1 MIKGLNVKSDF
12 VKYIIVLMSGTMT
25 AQLLAYVFAPI
36 ITRLYTPEES
46 AELGIFALIVGIG
59 GALATA
65 RYELALPII
74 KSEVHSYRIYL
85 VAIRTTVIVSL
96 LAVLLLLIPLISGEF
111 GSRLVFYLLIP
122 VALFCTALYNMGT
135 NWSIRMKQFRSISY
149 AKISNAFVGNL
160 SKIAFGM
167 SNFGYIGLII
177 GTTIGLI
184 VSNIWFM
191 LDLSRVNK
199 KYRIKSRSPRNFL
212 LAKEYSEFPKVNLP
226 HTLMDLGR
234 DLLIAVLLL
243 QLFSK
248 EDYGLYN
255 HSYQMLRLPLIFA
268 GLAIGQVF
276 FQRSAEKINNNE
288 DILPLMKK
296 AVKTLALLSIV
307 PFSII
312 FFFGEEL
319 FTFVFG
325 ENWTGAG
332 TFSEIMAPW
341 FLVNFITSPI
351 SSLPLIIRRQ
361 KSFFKIA
368 MIGSGLLILSVVL
381 PNFMF
386 SADIKTT
393 LWIMSSVQVVYFM
406 VLIYKIF
413 GFVKELNAKD

>member
-1 MIKGLNVKSDF
+1 MIKGLSVKSDF

-46 AELGIFALIVGIG
+46 AELGIFTLIVGIG

-85 VAIRTTVIVSL
+85 IAIRTTVIVSL

-111 GSRLVFYLLIP
+111 GSRLAFYLLIP
-122 VALFCTALYNMGT
+122 VALFCTALYNTGT
-135 NWSIRMKQFRSISY
+135 NWSIRMKQFRSITY
-149 AKISNAFVGNL
+149 AKISNALVGNL
-160 SKIAFGM
+160 SKIAFGW
-167 SNFGYIGLII
+167 SSFGYIGLII

-191 LDLSRVNK
+191 LDLSKVNK
-199 KYRIKSRSPRNFL
+199 KYRIKSNSPRNFL

-243 QLFSK
+243 QIFSK
-248 EDYGLYN
+248 EDYGLYD
-255 HSYQMLRLPLIFA
+255 HSYRMLRLPLVLA

-276 FQRSAEKINNNE
+276 FQRCAEKINNNE
-288 DILPLMKK
+288 DILPLMTK

-307 PFSII
+307 PFSVI

-319 FTFVFG
+319 FAFVFG
-325 ENWTGAG
+325 DSWRGAG

-341 FLVNFITSPI
+341 FLINFITSPI
-351 SSLPLIIRRQ
+351 STLPLILRRQ
-361 KSFFKIA
+361 NSFFKVAIVGSFL
-368 MIGSGLLILSVVL
+368 MIGCVSIPPLLFNASI
-381 PNFMF
+381 
-386 SADIKTT
+386 ITT
-393 LWIMSSVQVVYFM
+393 LWILSASQVAYLVF
-406 VLIYKIF
+406 VIFKIF
-413 GFVKELNAKD
+413 GYVKD

>member
-46 AELGIFALIVGIG
+46 AELGIFALIIGIG

-85 VAIRTTVIVSL
+85 IAIRTTVIVSL
-96 LAVLLLLIPLISGEF
+96 FAVLLLLIPLISGEF

-149 AKISNAFVGNL
+149 AKISNALVGNL
-160 SKIAFGM
+160 SKIAFGV

-191 LDLSRVNK
+191 LDLSKVNK
-199 KYRIKSRSPRNFL
+199 KYRIKSSSPRNFL

-248 EDYGLYN
+248 EDYGLYD
-255 HSYQMLRLPLIFA
+255 HSYRMLRLPLILA

-276 FQRSAEKINNNE
+276 FQRCAEKINKQE
-288 DILPLMKK
+288 DILPLMTK
-296 AVKTLALLSIV
+296 AVKTLVLLSIV

-319 FTFVFG
+319 FAFVFG
-325 ENWTGAG
+325 ENWRGAG

-341 FLVNFITSPI
+341 FLVNFILSPI
-351 SSLPLIIRRQ
+351 STLPLILRRQ

-368 MIGSGLLILSVVL
+368 IVGTFLMIGCVVIPPLLFNASMI
-381 PNFMF
+381 
-386 SADIKTT
+386 TT
-393 LWIMSSVQVVYFM
+393 LWILSLSQVVYLVF
-406 VLIYKIF
+406 IIFRIF
-413 GFVKELNAKD
+413 GYAKQSKAS

>member
-1 MIKGLNVKSDF
+1 
-12 VKYIIVLMSGTMT
+12 
-25 AQLLAYVFAPI
+25 
-36 ITRLYTPEES
+36 
-46 AELGIFALIVGIG
+46 
-59 GALATA
+59 
-65 RYELALPII
+65 
-74 KSEVHSYRIYL
+74 
-85 VAIRTTVIVSL
+85 
-96 LAVLLLLIPLISGEF
+96 
-111 GSRLVFYLLIP
+111 
-122 VALFCTALYNMGT
+122 MGT

-191 LDLSRVNK
+191 LDLSKVNK

-276 FQRSAEKINNNE
+276 FQRCAEKINNNE
-288 DILPLMKK
+288 DILPLMTK
-296 AVKTLALLSIV
+296 AVRTLTLLSIV

>member
-46 AELGIFALIVGIG
+46 AELGIFVLIVGIG

-85 VAIRTTVIVSL
+85 IAIRTTVIVSL

-135 NWSIRMKQFRSISY
+135 NWSIRMKQFKSISY
-149 AKISNAFVGNL
+149 AKISNALVGSL
-160 SKIAFGM
+160 TKIAFGW
-167 SNFGYIGLII
+167 SSFGYIGLII

-191 LDLSRVNK
+191 LDLSKVNK
-199 KYRIKSRSPRNFL
+199 KYRIKSKSPRNFL
-212 LAKEYSEFPKVNLP
+212 LAKEYSEFPRVNLP

-234 DLLIAVLLL
+234 DLLVAVLLL

-248 EDYGLYN
+248 EDYGLYD
-255 HSYQMLRLPLIFA
+255 HSYRMLRLPLILA

-276 FQRSAEKINNNE
+276 FQRCAEKINNNE
-288 DILPLMKK
+288 DILPLMTK

-351 SSLPLIIRRQ
+351 SSLPLIMRRQ

-368 MIGSGLLILSVVL
+368 MLGTFIMISCVAIPPLLFNASMV
-381 PNFMF
+381 
-386 SADIKTT
+386 TT
-393 LWIMSSVQVVYFM
+393 LWILSLSQMVYLVF
-406 VLIYKIF
+406 IIFKIF
-413 GFVKELNAKD
+413 GYVKQRKVS